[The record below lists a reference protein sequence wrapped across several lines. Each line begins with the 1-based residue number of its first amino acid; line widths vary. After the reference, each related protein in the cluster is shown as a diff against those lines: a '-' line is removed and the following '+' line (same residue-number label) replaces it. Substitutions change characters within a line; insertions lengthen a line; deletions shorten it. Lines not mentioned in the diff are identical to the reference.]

1 MAWLLH
7 QSIFGC
13 GLPREGSNLGQ
24 RGSLLLRQSLKADS
38 QKLCTNNIPRSCGK
52 SFTEESW
59 PCIRWG
65 NVTVSHFGVTF
76 VFPSKEKKELLWIR
90 ANSRECPPWIVW
102 LLLGPII
109 WPRGEYR
116 DRYILGHAHPCGQ
129 LAVQQ
134 GTWGGSPTKP
144 HRVKEEHFPNRRGG
158 GAITPR
164 RGRGYNIWLTK

>member
-1 MAWLLH
+1 MKW
-7 QSIFGC
+7 
-13 GLPREGSNLGQ
+13 PGSCIN
-24 RGSLLLRQSLKADS
+24 QSLVVGIPEKGVTLGKEA
-38 QKLCTNNIPRSCGK
+38 LCCWDNPWRLIAKSCVLIIFPEAAA
-52 SFTEESW
+52 SPSLT
-59 PCIRWG
+59 WG
-65 NVTVSHFGVTF
+65 NITVSHFGVTF